1 MVNQV
6 SKSDVTDAEF
16 LDAEELQSD
25 STFVY
30 LTTTLVS
37 TTSGTKVVVI
47 NLPADGEGILYG
59 RDHPAQTDDFVVIT
73 GTSGGLGDGTY
84 TINVVL
90 SDTSFSVLETIATST
105 GGSVDFHYKSGATR
119 IGLDPNG
126 LTVVTSNNVQDA
138 IEELDAAIGGTPAI
152 TEDEH
157 KTLRQL
163 IHLADDGGPYEGFT
177 SGVYQETLPS
187 ATPFPTSVIWWT
199 SVAKTAKIVEETVTY
214 NPNNTVATDNWKVY
228 HTDGVTLLAEI
239 TDAIVYSGVFE
250 LNRTRTIIDYGPP
263 VTTTITFDEHKVLR
277 QLIHLAEEG
286 GPYEG
291 FTSGAYQ
298 ETLPSADPFP
308 TSVIWWTSV
317 AKTSKIVEETLT
329 YNPNNTVNTDQW
341 KVYATDGTT
350 VLATVT
356 DTITYSGVFELNRTR
371 VIT

>member
-1 MVNQV
+1 VVNQIR
-6 SKSDVTDAEF
+6 KSDVTDNEF
-16 LDAEELQSD
+16 LDQEELTSD
-25 STFVY
+25 GTFIY
-30 LTTTLVS
+30 LTTTVVS

-47 NLPADGEGILYG
+47 NLPADGEGILFG
-59 RDHPAQTDDFVVIT
+59 RDHPAESGDIAILS
-73 GTSGGLGDGTY
+73 GTSGSLGNGEF
-84 TINVVL
+84 TIDAVL
-90 SDTSFSVLETIATST
+90 TDTSFSVLEAIGTST
-105 GGSVDFHYKSGATR
+105 GGSVDFHYVPGAKR
-119 IGLDPNG
+119 IGLDPDG
-126 LTVVTSNNVQDA
+126 LAVVTSSNVQDA

-163 IHLADDGGPYEGFT
+163 IHLADEGGPYEGFA

-199 SVAKTAKIVEETVTY
+199 SAAKVAKIVEETVTY
-214 NPNNTVATDNWKVY
+214 NVNNTVATDNWKVY

-239 TDAIVYSGVFE
+239 TDAIAYSGVFE
-250 LNRTRTIIDYGPP
+250 LNRTRTITDYGPP
-263 VTTTITFDEHKVLR
+263 VTSSITFDEHKVLR
-277 QLIHLAEEG
+277 QLIHLADEG

-298 ETLPSADPFP
+298 ETLPPASPFP
-308 TSVIWWTSV
+308 TSVIWWTS
-317 AKTSKIVEETLT
+317 AAMTSKIVEETVT
-329 YNPNNTVNTDQW
+329 YNLNNTVNTDEW

-356 DTITYSGVFELNRTR
+356 DTVTYSGVFEINRTR